1 MRSILILAVLLPNDA
16 YLPLKEGARWIY
28 QVEDVGAEAV
38 NPAADVVAEV
48 GASKDA
54 DEGWMQISNY
64 LGYRTCWLRAT
75 ETTVELKLEAKA
87 DAPTMTILKSRAKTG
102 ETWTGSLGREALTF
116 TLRGEDLLE
125 LGDRRL
131 KALHVDFSAAADRHP
146 GHAPTRG
153 DVWFAEGLGVVRA
166 QMTTDLDCHTAT
178 SKVYTLKP

>member
-1 MRSILILAVLLPNDA
+1 
-16 YLPLKEGARWIY
+16 
-28 QVEDVGAEAV
+28 
-38 NPAADVVAEV
+38 
-48 GASKDA
+48 
-54 DEGWMQISNY
+54 
-64 LGYRTCWLRAT
+64 
-75 ETTVELKLEAKA
+75 
-87 DAPTMTILKSRAKTG
+87 MTILKSRAKTG